1 MLLLLMCLLLLL
13 LFVFCFKNSILSKQS
28 IIYNIY
34 PYSKSEFRLAGGML
48 KHHRYNID
56 LLLRLNSRT
65 DFIAERNLL
74 FGILKI
80 ENKQFRCVRMDYR
93 EYRQYLILNE

>member
-1 MLLLLMCLLLLL
+1 
-13 LFVFCFKNSILSKQS
+13 
-28 IIYNIY
+28 
-34 PYSKSEFRLAGGML
+34 ML

-74 FGILKI
+74 VSLIKSILGILKI

-93 EYRQYLILNE
+93 ENRQYLILNE